1 MLLPRP
7 RGHEAE
13 LAVISAAAPRFS
25 SLGLHSSIEGMTE
38 MQRRDINA
46 ETAPQPVAA
55 YSQAVEV
62 TGGTRM
68 LFISGQLGIGTDGTA
83 PAGMAE
89 QARLAWR
96 NLEAQLKA
104 AGMGLDNLVK
114 VTTIIPNPADIPA
127 SRPARAEALGDRRPA
142 STVIVAG
149 LANPDWKIEI
159 EAIAYA

>member
-1 MLLPRP
+1 
-7 RGHEAE
+7 
-13 LAVISAAAPRFS
+13 
-25 SLGLHSSIEGMTE
+25 

-46 ETAPQPVAA
+46 ETAPLPAAA

-68 LFISGQLGIGTDGTA
+68 LFISGQLGIEADATTPTDMT
-83 PAGMAE
+83 E

-104 AGMGLDNLVK
+104 VGMGFDNLVK
-114 VTTIIPNPADIPA
+114 VTMIIPDPSDIPA

-142 STVIVAG
+142 STIIVAG
-149 LANPDWKIEI
+149 LTNPDWKIEI